1 MFGAS
6 ADSIDE
12 AVQTEMLA
20 VRPNDTN
27 HSLRRLTRAVARTAS
42 IDTDSPAVDVLT
54 NKIMVFDEHNTALD
68 DAVNGI

>member
-1 MFGAS
+1 MFRAS

-27 HSLRRLTRAVARTAS
+27 HSLRRLARAVARTAS
-42 IDTDSPAVDVLT
+42 INTDSPAVDVLT
-54 NKIMVFDEHNTALD
+54 DKIMVLDEHSTVFD